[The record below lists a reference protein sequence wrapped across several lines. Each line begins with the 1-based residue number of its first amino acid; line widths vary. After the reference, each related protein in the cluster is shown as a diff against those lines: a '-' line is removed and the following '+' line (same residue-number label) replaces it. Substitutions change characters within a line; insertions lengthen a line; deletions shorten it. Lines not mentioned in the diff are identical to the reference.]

1 MQAATRLSH
10 LPSTFPCAR
19 RATVAPRAA
28 APPPCLP
35 LARRASS
42 EYTSQQR
49 PLKGPLLSRC
59 AATLL
64 AYSPLPLKS
73 DEKRPPLAELPPSSL
88 GAPSPICASRSS
100 PSTLSPAE
108 TSSRSTTP
116 EAGAGIAVSI
126 FIAES
131 TTSGSPSRI
140 VSPGLTLTST
150 TTPGIGEP
158 TEPGEP
164 PAFSRAV
171 ALCTELSVTG
181 TNQRSPLSSMMTCVW
196 PFSSGLGTE
205 TSLTI
210 HERPGSVANSTSSPT
225 AIGWRKASVGSASTS
240 PYTARCSCQSRKT
253 CG

>member
-1 MQAATRLSH
+1 MHDGRSRCHMRDLVVWCKFSVREVLENPSYQIKHTCKQQRLSH

-100 PSTLSPAE
+100 PSTYDQAASGSGGGGGSPGRPPRQGRQGEIGGRLGGDTTLSPAE

-140 VSPGLTLTST
+140 VSPGLT
-150 TTPGIGEP
+150 
-158 TEPGEP
+158 
-164 PAFSRAV
+164 
-171 ALCTELSVTG
+171 
-181 TNQRSPLSSMMTCVW
+181 
-196 PFSSGLGTE
+196 
-205 TSLTI
+205 
-210 HERPGSVANSTSSPT
+210 
-225 AIGWRKASVGSASTS
+225 
-240 PYTARCSCQSRKT
+240 
-253 CG
+253 